1 MGEISIRQFEPG
13 DPVAEIHERALRD
26 AGGYV
31 DPDELPDGF
40 DPDADLRDVEAH
52 YLDAGGVFLVAE
64 RQDVTGSGH
73 TVVGTGALARMNDD
87 VAEVTRMRVL
97 PEYQAQGIGR
107 RLLHELES
115 RGRTRGFTEV
125 VLDTAPH
132 LEAAQ
137 ALYESEGYEQV
148 GYVETAWTDLI
159 IYRKQLATTATEN

>member
-1 MGEISIRQFEPG
+1 MGEIAIRQFELG

-31 DPDELPDGF
+31 DPDELPEGI
-40 DPDADLRDVEAH
+40 DPDADLRDVESH

-64 RQDVTGSGH
+64 RRDETGGSH
-73 TVVGTGALARMNDD
+73 TVVGTGALAPVNDD

-97 PEYQAQGIGR
+97 PSYQGQGIGR

-115 RGRTRGFTEV
+115 RGRARGFTEF

-137 ALYESEGYEQV
+137 ALYESEGYEQA
-148 GYVETAWTDLI
+148 GYVETPWTDLI
-159 IYRKQLATTATEN
+159 IYRKQLATTPKDN